1 MFDFLLSPFELLID
15 WIGYF
20 LLFGAG
26 IITILTLGAVIAIPI
41 GLKLLGAAFAKTI
54 VIETSKVVKD
64 LNLDKI
70 SNKNTEQI
78 KKELAKLS
86 LVK

>member
-1 MFDFLLSPFELLID
+1 MFDFLLSPFELIMD

-26 IITILTLGAVIAIPI
+26 IITIITLGIVIAIPF
-41 GLKLLGAAFAKTI
+41 GLKMLGVAFAKTI
-54 VIETSKVVKD
+54 VVETSKVVKD
-64 LNLDKI
+64 LNLDKL

-78 KKELAKLS
+78 KQQLANLS

>member
-1 MFDFLLSPFELLID
+1 VFDFLLSPFEMIMD

-41 GLKLLGAAFAKTI
+41 GLKLLGTAFAKTI
-54 VIETSKVVKD
+54 VVETSKVIKD

-70 SNKNTEQI
+70 TNKNTEQI
-78 KKELAKLS
+78 KQELAKLS

>member
-1 MFDFLLSPFELLID
+1 MFDFLTNPFQIIFD

-26 IITILTLGAVIAIPI
+26 IITILTIGAVVAIPL
-41 GLKLLGAAFAKTI
+41 GLKMLGVAFAKTI
-54 VIETSKVVKD
+54 VLETSKVVRD

-70 SNKNTEQI
+70 AVDTKDLQNK
-78 KKELAKLS
+78 LR
-86 LVK
+86 LVKGN